1 MVFVRRYDASNE
13 GFSINEREVW
23 RYAGYQNPN
32 IVVDEKLVQLFEEVK
47 EELRDAF
54 QYQVCYLKTPISWE
68 NGMPTLPFSSESKN
82 LAQSLKNSSQ
92 VVVFAATIGLEID
105 KKIARYQHLS
115 KVKALL
121 MQAYG
126 AERIE
131 CLCDVFCKEIEEE
144 VRKEGLTCT
153 ARFSP
158 GYGDLPLETQ
168 REVFALLQPE
178 RRVGISLGESLLM
191 RPSKSVTAIFGIGRC
206 VGPQAKQGC
215 SQCEKEDCEF
225 RE

>member
-47 EELRDAF
+47 EELWDAF

-82 LAQSLKNSSQ
+82 LAQCLKNSSQ

-105 KKIARYQHLS
+105 KKIA
-115 KVKALL
+115 K
-121 MQAYG
+121 
-126 AERIE
+126 
-131 CLCDVFCKEIEEE
+131 
-144 VRKEGLTCT
+144 
-153 ARFSP
+153 
-158 GYGDLPLETQ
+158 
-168 REVFALLQPE
+168 
-178 RRVGISLGESLLM
+178 
-191 RPSKSVTAIFGIGRC
+191 
-206 VGPQAKQGC
+206 
-215 SQCEKEDCEF
+215 
-225 RE
+225 

>member
-1 MVFVRRYDASNE
+1 MVFVKRYDATDES
-13 GFSINEREVW
+13 FSVNEREVW

-32 IVVDEKLVQLFEEVK
+32 MIVDEKLVQLFQEVRD
-47 EELRDAF
+47 ELKDSFRF
-54 QYQVCYLKTPISWE
+54 QVCYLKTPVSWK
-68 NGMPTLPFSSESKN
+68 NDMPELPFPCESKN
-82 LAQSLKNSSQ
+82 LAMCLKNSSQ
-92 VVVFAATIGLEID
+92 VVIFAATIGLEID
-105 KKIARYQHLS
+105 KRISRYQHVS

-131 CLCDVFCKEIEEE
+131 CLCNVFCKEMEEE
-144 VRKEGLTCT
+144 ALKEGLTCT

-168 REVFALLQPE
+168 RDIFALLQPE

-191 RPSKSVTAIFGIGRC
+191 RPSKSVTAIFGISKC
-206 VGPQAKQGC
+206 AGPKAEHGC
-215 SQCEKEDCEF
+215 SQCEKSDCEY
-225 RE
+225 RR